1 MNDGDRRMYGG
12 AMKWMIVLSILS
24 ALMLALHY
32 FFGLFSQRIATL
44 MAVGVVFWLV
54 MYQGYRADLRQR
66 EAEEQAAREA
76 MEKK

>member
-1 MNDGDRRMYGG
+1 MNANDRRMYGG

-24 ALMLALHY
+24 AVMLAIHY
-32 FFGLFSQRIATL
+32 FFGLFSESVDTL